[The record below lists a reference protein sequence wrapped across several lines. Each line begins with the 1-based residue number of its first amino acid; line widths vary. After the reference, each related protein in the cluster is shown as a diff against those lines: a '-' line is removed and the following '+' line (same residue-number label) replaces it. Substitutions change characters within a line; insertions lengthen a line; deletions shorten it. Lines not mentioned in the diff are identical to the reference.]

1 MEYFYGTIDNLFLW
15 VLMTPMIVG
24 FIVLMFYREKDNG

>member
-15 VLMTPMIVG
+15 VLFAPLLIG
-24 FIVLMFYREKDNG
+24 FIALMFCKEKDNG